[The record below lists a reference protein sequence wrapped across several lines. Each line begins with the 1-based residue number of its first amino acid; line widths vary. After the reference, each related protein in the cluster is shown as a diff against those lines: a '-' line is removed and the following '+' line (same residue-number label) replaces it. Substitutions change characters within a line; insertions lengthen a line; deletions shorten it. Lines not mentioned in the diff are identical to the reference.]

1 MEIDNM
7 GDIFNEYRVL
17 SNQLKE
23 KEQLYDILVK
33 IPKKRVLT
41 RIKLKLQINKYKN
54 II

>member
-7 GDIFNEYRVL
+7 GDIFNEYKVL

-33 IPKKRVLT
+33 KSEELDS
-41 RIKLKLQINKYKN
+41 KYGLFQSKF
-54 II
+54 ISSEK